1 MKTKLT
7 SLIFGLALIF
17 SSSCLKQ
24 GETPKIPGVDG
35 PKINVVNG
43 KIVVSVRLENLELP
57 VGVNLPISS
66 KLEGAKIGVNP
77 DIIDGGTLIQATFD
91 TASLDTDV
99 FDVVPAHVMPNG
111 EPFPFLTGGEL
122 PAFAVHVPEAL
133 DMTFYASKKVFGF
146 FLPIKLNGN
155 ITFDVPFRLKIGGQN
170 VGIISAIG
178 NNSEG
183 VGSGVMLLLTLKDIE
198 ANEDIQTALKY
209 SKRSKYKNKV
219 F

>member
-43 KIVVSVRLENLELP
+43 KIVVSVRLENLEIPAGL
-57 VGVNLPISS
+57 NLPISS
-66 KLEGAKIGVNP
+66 KLEGATVGINP
-77 DIIDGGTLIQATFD
+77 AIIEGGTLMQATFD
-91 TASLDTDV
+91 TASLDNDI
-99 FDVVPAHVMPNG
+99 FNVVPANVMPNG

-122 PAFAVHVPEAL
+122 PSYAFHVPKAL
-133 DMTFYASKKVFGF
+133 DMTFYVSKKVFGF
-146 FLPIKLNGN
+146 FLPIKLDDN

-178 NNSEG
+178 NNAEG
-183 VGSGVMLLLTLKDIE
+183 AGSGLMILLTLKDIE

-209 SKRSKYKNKV
+209 SKRSKYRNKV

>member
-7 SLIFGLALIF
+7 SLIFALALIF
-17 SSSCLKQ
+17 CSSCLKQ

-43 KIVVSVRLENLELP
+43 KLLLSVGLENVSLP
-57 VGVNLPISS
+57 VGLTLPLSNKLKGS
-66 KLEGAKIGVNP
+66 EVTLSPRLEGGS
-77 DIIDGGTLIQATFD
+77 LIQV
-91 TASLDTDV
+91 SLDTSSVNTD
-99 FDVVPAHVMPNG
+99 FFEVVPANVMPNG
-111 EPFPFLTGGEL
+111 EPFPFITGGEL
-122 PAFAVHVPEAL
+122 FSHAFHIPKAF

-146 FLPIKLNGN
+146 FLPVKLGDNV
-155 ITFDVPFRLKIGGQN
+155 TFDIPFRLKIGGKD

-178 NNSEG
+178 NNAEG
-183 VGSGVMLLLTLKDIE
+183 TGSGIMVLLTLKDVQ

-209 SKRSKYKNKV
+209 SKRKKYRNKV

>member
-7 SLIFGLALIF
+7 GLIFGLALIF

-57 VGVNLPISS
+57 IGVNLPLSN
-66 KLEGAKIGVNP
+66 KLEGANVGVGP
-77 DIIDGGTLIQATFD
+77 AGLESGTLIQATFD
-91 TASLDTDV
+91 TASVNTDF
-99 FDVVPAHVMPNG
+99 FDVVPSNIMPNG

-122 PAFAVHVPEAL
+122 PSHAFHVPKAL

-146 FLPIKLNGN
+146 FLPIKLGSNV
-155 ITFDVPFRLKIGGQN
+155 TFDVPFRLKIGGQN

-183 VGSGVMLLLTLKDIE
+183 EGSGIMVLLTLKDIQ
-198 ANEDIQTALKY
+198 ANDDIQTALKY
-209 SKRSKYKNKV
+209 SKKSKYRNKV